1 MRVSRRQTATEGS
14 TAARAPPLPSNGGG
28 GSLVVGI
35 HPLEQVTT
43 VRGMRRLDVRLVW
56 SAAAGAAWL
65 SFYATWLAVAPGGD
79 RGVTIFSNTGYQ
91 VPVAAAAALAVVAW
105 LRSPPGLRAFWA
117 LLAVSNV
124 LWLATELLWAVREL
138 STGEVPF
145 PWWTDVGYLSSY
157 ALIPFALF
165 AGLKPTLRTLS
176 AATLLEAGL
185 VTGSLA
191 LVWWEFVLRPL
202 PLGLDAAS
210 VVGLAYPLLGLL
222 MLGMVFAVRLLP
234 ARRGHLSLRLVAAG
248 IACTAL
254 ADALYTHAAVT
265 HSYLPGAWIALGWQA
280 EAVLFAIAAW
290 LSLGRRRSG
299 RSWRRSR
306 EPRARTGTAVAL
318 TLVALVAALSHD
330 AYASGATAP
339 LVAAAGALAVL
350 LGARIWLL
358 LGRADVA
365 STSDPHQ
372 HLRLLAARARH
383 FADPFAVVVAALD
396 APADESA
403 VETVLLE
410 SARPVDSVLPLGTGR
425 WAVLLGSIEEEVAVG
440 VAESIRATAASR
452 GVALSLGVALWS
464 AGDDEPD
471 ATLARAEHAATDA
484 ALLFGNQ
491 VRTETDSRVLEN
503 TESEAGKLELLL
515 SLAEAVDEREG
526 MTSRH
531 SDSVAGVARDLAR
544 ELRLSG
550 DLVSS
555 VFLAGLVHDVGKVG
569 IADSVLARPGPLTE
583 LEWAAMRQ
591 HPARGAELVRS
602 LADGEVA
609 AFVET
614 HHERWDGG
622 GYPRGLAGERIP
634 LGGRVLAVANALV
647 SMTTDRPFRPAISV
661 TAALTELWRGSGSRY
676 DPEVVSALLALGRD
690 GRLTMDAAEPGAQL
704 RVPL

>member
-1 MRVSRRQTATEGS
+1 
-14 TAARAPPLPSNGGG
+14 
-28 GSLVVGI
+28 
-35 HPLEQVTT
+35 
-43 VRGMRRLDVRLVW
+43 MRRLDVRLVW
-56 SAAAGAAWL
+56 SAAVGAAWL
-65 SFYATWLAVAPGGD
+65 AFYATWLAVAPGGD

-138 STGEVPF
+138 STGSVPF
-145 PWWTDVGYLSSY
+145 PWWTDVGYLTSY
-157 ALIPFALF
+157 AIVPFALF

-191 LVWWEFVLRPL
+191 LVWWEVVLRPL
-202 PLGLDAAS
+202 PLGLDEAS

-234 ARRGHLSLRLVAAG
+234 ARRGHLPLRLVAGG

-290 LSLGRRRSG
+290 LSIGRPRSE

-306 EPRARTGTAVAL
+306 EPRARTGAAVGL
-318 TLVALVAALSHD
+318 TLVALVAALSHG
-330 AYASGATAP
+330 ASTSRATAP
-339 LVAAAGALAVL
+339 LVAAAAVLAVL

-358 LGRADVA
+358 LGRGDVA
-365 STSDPHQ
+365 STWDPHQ

-396 APADESA
+396 SPADEPWPG
-403 VETVLLE
+403 VETMLRE
-410 SARPVDSVLPLGTGR
+410 SARPVDSVLRLGDGR
-425 WAVLLGSIEEEVAVG
+425 WAVLLGSVEAEVAAG
-440 VAESIRATAASR
+440 VAESIRATAAGQ
-452 GVALSLGVALWS
+452 GVTLSLGVALWS
-464 AGDDEPD
+464 AGDDEPE
-471 ATLARAEHAATDA
+471 ATLARAEQAATHA

-491 VRTETDSRVLEN
+491 VRTEADSRVLEN
-503 TESEAGKLELLL
+503 SESEAGKLELLL

-583 LEWAAMRQ
+583 KEWAEMRQ
-591 HPARGAELVRS
+591 HPARGAELVRR
-602 LADGEVA
+602 LAEGEA
-609 AFVET
+609 GALVET
-614 HHERWDGG
+614 HHERWDGR

-647 SMTTDRPFRPAISV
+647 SMTTDRPFRPAMSV

-676 DPEVVSALLALGRD
+676 DPEVVSALLALGRE
-690 GRLTMDAAEPGAQL
+690 GRLAMDAAEPGAQL

>member
-1 MRVSRRQTATEGS
+1 
-14 TAARAPPLPSNGGG
+14 
-28 GSLVVGI
+28 
-35 HPLEQVTT
+35 
-43 VRGMRRLDVRLVW
+43 MRRLDVRLVW

-65 SFYATWLAVAPGGD
+65 VFYATWLAVAPGGD
-79 RGVTIFSNTGYQ
+79 RAVTIFSNTGYQ

-105 LRSPPGLRAFWA
+105 LRSPPGLRAFWG

-124 LWLATELLWAVREL
+124 LWLAAELLWAVREL
-138 STGEVPF
+138 STGAVPF
-145 PWWTDVGYLSSY
+145 PWWTDVGYLTSY
-157 ALIPFALF
+157 ALVPFALF

-191 LVWWEFVLRPL
+191 LVWWEVVLRPL
-202 PLGLDAAS
+202 PLGLDSAS
-210 VVGLAYPLLGLL
+210 AVGLAYPVLGLL

-234 ARRGHLSLRLVAAG
+234 ARRGHLPLRLVAAG

-290 LSLGRRRSG
+290 LSIGRPRSE

-318 TLVALVAALSHD
+318 TLIALVAALSHG
-330 AYASGATAP
+330 ASTSSATAP
-339 LVAAAGALAVL
+339 LVAAAAALAVL

-358 LGRADVA
+358 LGGDDA
-365 STSDPHQ
+365 SAWDPHQ
-372 HLRLLAARARH
+372 QLRLLAARARH
-383 FADPFAVVVAALD
+383 FADPFAVVVAALES
-396 APADESA
+396 PADETRPG
-403 VETVLLE
+403 VEAMLLE
-410 SARPVDSVLPLGTGR
+410 SARPVDSVLRLETGR
-425 WAVLLGSIEEEVAVG
+425 WAVLLGSVEAEVAAG
-440 VAESIRATAASR
+440 VAESIRATAADQ
-452 GVALSLGVALWS
+452 GFTLSLGVALWS
-464 AGDDEPD
+464 AGDDEPEE
-471 ATLARAEHAATDA
+471 TLARAEQATTDA
-484 ALLFGNQ
+484 SLLFGNQ
-491 VRTETDSRVLEN
+491 VRTEADSHVLAN
-503 TESEAGKLELLL
+503 SESEAGKLELLL

-550 DLVSS
+550 DLVAS

-583 LEWAAMRQ
+583 PEWAVMRQ
-591 HPARGAELVRS
+591 HPARGAELVRR
-602 LADGEVA
+602 LADGEA
-609 AFVET
+609 AALVET

-622 GYPRGLAGERIP
+622 GYPRGLAGDRIP

-647 SMTTDRPFRPAISV
+647 SMTTDRPFRAAMSV

-676 DPEVVSALLALGRD
+676 DPEVVSALLALGRE
-690 GRLTMDAAEPGAQL
+690 GRLAMDAAEPGEQL